1 MNWKYPRDEWLDTY
15 KQEQTT
21 YGTISP
27 VTSVGPWSVKAG
39 LIKYHP
45 ETPHS
50 RGKLRSEIQHST
62 IYTVVCEIVH
72 KIASVWCKI
81 ALGEVGVLLP

>member
-27 VTSVGPWSVKAG
+27 VTSVEPWSVKAG

-45 ETPHS
+45 ELRNCILFLKLFRPTVRKNCS
-50 RGKLRSEIQHST
+50 RDQDLFLKF
-62 IYTVVCEIVH
+62 
-72 KIASVWCKI
+72 
-81 ALGEVGVLLP
+81 

>member
-27 VTSVGPWSVKAG
+27 VTSVELWSMKAG
-39 LIKYHP
+39 LITYHP
-45 ETPHS
+45 ELESKYSKALRYAAS
-50 RGKLRSEIQHST
+50 R
-62 IYTVVCEIVH
+62 
-72 KIASVWCKI
+72 SVD
-81 ALGEVGVLLP
+81 LGDTQF

>member
-50 RGKLRSEIQHST
+50 RGKLRPDIQQST
-62 IYTVVCEIVH
+62 I
-72 KIASVWCKI
+72 
-81 ALGEVGVLLP
+81 